1 MDPASLHNFI
11 DSIGLECGEELKE
24 KVKNNENVR
33 MTAMQEVI
41 YILNDLMALE
51 DLAIPHKAV
60 SLALHNDFDLT
71 RDDEE
76 GE

>member
-1 MDPASLHNFI
+1 MDSVALDDFI
-11 DSIGLECGEELKE
+11 DSIGLDCGEELKE
-24 KVKNNENVR
+24 KVKNNKNVR

-41 YILNDLMALE
+41 YILMDRMEEYALT
-51 DLAIPHKAV
+51 IPNKAV
-60 SLALHNDFDLT
+60 GLALHNDFDLT